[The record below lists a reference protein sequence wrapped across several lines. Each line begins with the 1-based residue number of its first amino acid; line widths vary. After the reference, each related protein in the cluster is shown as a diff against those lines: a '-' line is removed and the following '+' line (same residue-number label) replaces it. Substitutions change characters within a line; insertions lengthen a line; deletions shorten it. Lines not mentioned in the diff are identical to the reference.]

1 MSTIIHVCTVDD
13 VRAEFK
19 RRGLSVSEWA
29 RREGVSAG
37 LTYQI
42 LAGRK
47 VGQRGQSH
55 QIAVL
60 LGLKQGLVD
69 AGDDLRFVYAPMTS
83 DKPEG
88 KEVHADKQAA

>member
-1 MSTIIHVCTVDD
+1 M
-13 VRAEFK
+13 RAEFK

-29 RREGVSAG
+29 RRRGVSAG

-60 LGLKQGLVD
+60 LGLKQGLID
-69 AGDDLRFVYAPMTS
+69 TDDDLRFVFAPLATS
-83 DKPEG
+83 DAPEG
-88 KEVHADKQAA
+88 KEEHADKQAA